1 MPYILG
7 LLILIFG
14 GFVFRKTLIAL
25 LGVVLV
31 LIALL
36 GASFITFWASVLLLG
51 RIDAI
56 IASGSGW
63 FEIPACV
70 VTRRDICQAG
80 AEAAKPASQFGFGEE
95 LGCPWTLIFCCG
107 AKRSSN
113 GGIDGSCRQ

>member
-7 LLILIFG
+7 LLVLIFG
-14 GFVFRKTLIAL
+14 GFVFRKALIAF
-25 LGVVLV
+25 LGVVLI

-56 IASGSGW
+56 IAGGSGW

-70 VTRRDICQAG
+70 VTWIVTFSGIWGFLLPTATT
-80 AEAAKPASQFGFGEE
+80 AKSKV
-95 LGCPWTLIFCCG
+95 I
-107 AKRSSN
+107 RN
-113 GGIDGSCRQ
+113 IDKL

>member
-36 GASFITFWASVLLLG
+36 GASEAPRVS
-51 RIDAI
+51 
-56 IASGSGW
+56 
-63 FEIPACV
+63 
-70 VTRRDICQAG
+70 RRLR
-80 AEAAKPASQFGFGEE
+80 FVR
-95 LGCPWTLIFCCG
+95 
-107 AKRSSN
+107 RSFR
-113 GGIDGSCRQ
+113 DEQDPEQVFT

>member
-25 LGVVLV
+25 LGVVFV

-56 IASGSGW
+56 FADGSGW

-70 VTRRDICQAG
+70 VTWIVTFSGIWKFLLPTATM
-80 AEAAKPASQFGFGEE
+80 AKSKV
-95 LGCPWTLIFCCG
+95 I
-107 AKRSSN
+107 RN
-113 GGIDGSCRQ
+113 IDKL